1 MPNVKAIQYN
11 FLQIIQIKIR

>member
-1 MPNVKAIQYN
+1 MPNVKGIQYN